1 MEESILPSAFKNS
14 DDDPPVFLKLPASNC
29 PEEEFNLRLV
39 TVLGA
44 KSPVESVVNN
54 GKHVVSVLSFAT
66 VIDVGTDEAPLITP
80 LLIVIVVPS
89 IFTPPRTVVE
99 AVGKVYV
106 LAPLIT
112 PLASILIE
120 DPSTLTPPNTVVEA
134 VGNVY
139 CDVIYP
145 DKSGGVYVNTPVVLL

>member
-1 MEESILPSAFKNS
+1 M
-14 DDDPPVFLKLPASNC
+14 
-29 PEEEFNLRLV
+29 
-39 TVLGA
+39 
-44 KSPVESVVNN
+44 
-54 GKHVVSVLSFAT
+54 
-66 VIDVGTDEAPLITP
+66 
-80 LLIVIVVPS
+80 PS

-145 DKSGGVYVNTPVVLL
+145 DKSGGVYVNTPVPLL